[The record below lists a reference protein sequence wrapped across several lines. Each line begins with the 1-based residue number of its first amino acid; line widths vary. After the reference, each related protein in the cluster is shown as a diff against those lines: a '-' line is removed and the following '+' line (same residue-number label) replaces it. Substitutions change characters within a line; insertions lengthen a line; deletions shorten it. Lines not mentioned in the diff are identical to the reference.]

1 MNDAKLIVW
10 NEQLATGSA
19 EIDGQHQILVN
30 TLNEANI
37 RLTDESP
44 LDLLEQ
50 ITKDLLSYA
59 LYHFETEE
67 RLMQESAYGER
78 RPQEAQTHFEQHR
91 NFSAKVVEVRNQIK
105 AGTRIPRD
113 DLLAFLNNW
122 LINHIM
128 NTDKRLGEYL
138 AAHHSQA

>member
-59 LYHFETEE
+59 L
-67 RLMQESAYGER
+67 
-78 RPQEAQTHFEQHR
+78 
-91 NFSAKVVEVRNQIK
+91 
-105 AGTRIPRD
+105 
-113 DLLAFLNNW
+113 
-122 LINHIM
+122 
-128 NTDKRLGEYL
+128 
-138 AAHHSQA
+138 